1 MSVIAFNRTMLG
13 TGGKIEDPSDEVIK
27 NTPALWK
34 CDLETAM
41 RYGGELTREA
51 LGAMDLR
58 GDHKNIVVDTKTHML
73 MPGFYPG
80 IPGWHTDG
88 VPRGPERNPA
98 AKADP
103 DIFAQEEMEDERPRF
118 HLLVTG
124 TVCPTLFDI
133 TPERKLNVP
142 DKPDASLYK
151 VISEQMKQADDGV
164 RFESE
169 PSTVYEWDWWQL
181 HTAQAAKSHGWRFL
195 IRVTETNHFEPQTDI
210 SKIIRT
216 QQQVY
221 VPEAFGW

>member
-1 MSVIAFNRTMLG
+1 MSTIEFNRTPLHMG
-13 TGGKIEDPSDEVIK
+13 HSIEDPSDEVIK
-27 NTPALWK
+27 NTLALWN
-34 CDLETAM
+34 CDLDTAVK
-41 RYGGELTREA
+41 YGGPLTRAA
-51 LGAMDLR
+51 LGGMNLR
-58 GDHKNIVVDTKTHML
+58 GDRKNIIVDTKTHML

-103 DIFAQEEMEDERPRF
+103 DIFAQEEMEAEAPRY

-124 TVCPTLFDI
+124 TICPTMFAT
-133 TPERKLNVP
+133 TPNMKLEVP
-142 DKPDASLYK
+142 DGPDASLYK
-151 VISEQMKQADDGV
+151 VITERMQENTFDYMV
-164 RFESE
+164 TE

-181 HTAQAAKSHGWRFL
+181 HTAQAATAHGWRFL
-195 IRVTETNHFEPQTDI
+195 IRVTETNHFEPQTDL